1 MSQSSSLGTQPISK
15 LLIQQA
21 VPASIGILIM
31 SIYGI
36 VDTIFVGRY
45 VGAMGIGAITVV
57 MPITYLIASIGM
69 AIGIGGA
76 SVISRAMGGG
86 ETSKAYRTFG
96 NQVGMTLT
104 MAILAMLG
112 GIFFMEEVLMLFGGK
127 GEILKPARTYFSILL
142 PGIPFLA
149 WAMMSNNVIRAEGYP
164 RVAMVVMII
173 PAIVNIILDPILIVG
188 FDMGMAGAA
197 WATTLSYISS
207 AIFTCWHFFFGK
219 SELKIRLS
227 NLLPHWKLIK
237 EIVSIGFVTFA
248 RQGAIAILSI
258 VLNNAL
264 FSYGAEAGVVIYGMI
279 SRVMMFVNFPVLGMI
294 QGFLPIAGYNFG
306 AKNGNRVRSVIKLAI
321 IAGTAVALSIFLVV
335 MIFAGPILS
344 IFTTDQELIVN
355 GAHALRI
362 VFLATPTLC
371 LQMIG
376 SAYYQAIG
384 RAMPA
389 LLLAL
394 TKQGFCLIPL
404 LLILPGILGIDG
416 VWWAFPIADL
426 LSAALSAAFLTK
438 GYQAIRGLEDFK
450 VVQPSSPIGVANPVV
465 GKKPGS

>member
-1 MSQSSSLGTQPISK
+1 MSQSSTLGTAPISK

-57 MPITYLIASIGM
+57 MPITFLISSIGM

-76 SVISRAMGGG
+76 SVISRALGAGDR
-86 ETSKAYRTFG
+86 TKAFQTFG
-96 NQVGMTLT
+96 NQMGLTFT
-104 MAILAMLG
+104 MAFIAMLVG
-112 GIFFMEEVLMLFGGK
+112 VFFMEETLMLFGGK
-127 GEILKPARTYFSILL
+127 GEILAPARTYFSILL

-173 PAIVNIILDPILIVG
+173 PAVVNIILDPILIIG

-197 WATTLSYISS
+197 WATTFSYMCS
-207 AIFTCWHFFFGK
+207 ALFTCWHFFFGK
-219 SELKIRLS
+219 SELRLRLS
-227 NLLPHWKLIK
+227 NLLPRWHLIQ
-237 EIVSIGFVTFA
+237 EIFSIGFVTFA
-248 RQGAIAILSI
+248 RQGAIALLSI

-264 FSYGAEAGVVIYGMI
+264 FQYGQEAGVVIYGMI
-279 SRVMMFVNFPVLGMI
+279 SRVLMFVNFPVLGMI
-294 QGFLPIAGYNFG
+294 QGFLPIAGYNYG
-306 AKNGNRVRSVIKLAI
+306 ARNGTRVRSVIRLAI
-321 IAGTAVALSIFLVV
+321 LAGTGVALSVFLLV
-335 MIFAGPILS
+335 MIFAGPLLS
-344 IFTTDQELIVN
+344 IFTTDQELITD
-355 GAHALRI
+355 GAAALRI

-404 LLILPGILGIDG
+404 LLILPGIFGIDG
-416 VWWAFPIADL
+416 VWWSFPIADL

-438 GYQAIRGLEDFK
+438 GYQAIRGLEA
-450 VVQPSSPIGVANPVV
+450 VPAG
-465 GKKPGS
+465 